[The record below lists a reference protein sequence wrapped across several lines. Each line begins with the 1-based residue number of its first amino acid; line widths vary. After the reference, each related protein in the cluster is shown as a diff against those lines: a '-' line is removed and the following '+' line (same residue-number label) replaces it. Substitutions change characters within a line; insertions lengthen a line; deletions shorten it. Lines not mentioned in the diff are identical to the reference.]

1 MSSADFD
8 VRVLARL
15 RAGLSSAR
23 AIGEAEGV
31 NSTAVKNS
39 LMRLE
44 SRNLVVHLGAAWK
57 ALPARGEA

>member
-1 MSSADFD
+1 MNADFD
-8 VRVLARL
+8 ARVLLSL
-15 RAGLSSAR
+15 RAGLSSAKS
-23 AIGEAEGV
+23 ISEAEGV
-31 NSTAVKNS
+31 NSAAVKNS

>member
-1 MSSADFD
+1 MSAADLD
-8 VRVLARL
+8 RRVLNSL

-31 NSTAVKNS
+31 NAAAVKNS

-44 SRNLVVHLGAAWK
+44 SKNLVVHLGAAWK